1 MPSEEAATVKKKK
14 TGKPTKNCS
23 CKMGITGVAKR
34 GGQIQLKRCLDAPL
48 IKLQAGENIDD
59 RKLFQGLPAVWMNA

>member
-1 MPSEEAATVKKKK
+1 MKAFNQQQMTTLIIMPSEEAATVKKKK

-48 IKLQAGENIDD
+48 IKL
-59 RKLFQGLPAVWMNA
+59 